1 MLDSTARI
9 DPAER
14 DGKRYDMGTGRTL
27 NKKPRTRPV
36 KGTGDKRRREK
47 TQVKRL
53 IKLGMDPAAVAKLQS
68 DEVRE
73 KLRQPKKIVRKAAK

>member
-1 MLDSTARI
+1 MVDSTARI
-9 DPAER
+9 DPTER

-27 NKKPRTRPV
+27 NKKPRTRPI
-36 KGTGDKRRREK
+36 KGPGDKLRRQR

-53 IKLGMDPAAVAKLQS
+53 IKLGMDPAAAAKLQS

-73 KLRQPKKIVRKAAK
+73 KLRLPKKIVRKAAK